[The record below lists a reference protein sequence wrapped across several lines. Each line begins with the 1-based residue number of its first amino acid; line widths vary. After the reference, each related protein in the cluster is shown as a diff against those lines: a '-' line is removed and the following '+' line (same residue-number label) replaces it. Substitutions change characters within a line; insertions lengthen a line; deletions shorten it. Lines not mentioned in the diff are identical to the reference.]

1 MATPRHKS
9 AGVVKVKAYKA
20 FNKEMKCRDFQFEVG
35 KTYTHEGK
43 VKACES
49 GFHSCEN
56 PLDVLNYYNLCD
68 SRFAIVEASGEIAK
82 HGDDSKIASASITI
96 EAELHLPQFIAAA
109 VDWIKSA
116 CTYDGK
122 KVDDGDSS
130 QLAASG
136 DYSKLA
142 ASGYSSKLAASGY
155 SSQLAASGDYSK
167 LAASG
172 YSSKLAASGYSSK
185 LAASGYSSQLA
196 ASGDSSQLAASGNYS
211 KLSASG
217 DSSKLAASG
226 NYSQLAASGDSSQ
239 LAASGNSSKL
249 SASGDS
255 SKLAASGN
263 YSQLAASGYSS
274 KLAASGDYSK
284 LAASGDYSKLAA
296 SGDYSIAVS
305 SAPNCQA
312 KAGKNGTIV
321 LTRWVESE
329 KRYRVS
335 VGYVG
340 ENIKADTWYK
350 LDDDGNFVE
359 YEQ

>member
-9 AGVVKVKAYKA
+9 AGVGKVKAYKA

-136 DYSKLA
+136 YSSQLA
-142 ASGYSSKLAASGY
+142 ASGNYSQLAASGY
-155 SSQLAASGDYSK
+155 SSQLAASGYSSQLAASGNSSQLAASGNSSQLAASGDSSKLAASGDSSKLAASGNYSK

-172 YSSKLAASGYSSK
+172 NSSQ

-196 ASGDSSQLAASGNYS
+196 ASGDSS
-211 KLSASG
+211 
-217 DSSKLAASG
+217 KLAASG
-226 NYSQLAASGDSSQ
+226 N
-239 LAASGNSSKL
+239 
-249 SASGDS
+249 
-255 SKLAASGN
+255 
-263 YSQLAASGYSS
+263 
-274 KLAASGDYSK
+274 
-284 LAASGDYSKLAA
+284 YSKLAA